1 VAAAAASPGPL
12 EAGTLPGIVQQ
23 QQQQAASAAAAGFA
37 ASKAWVAAAGV
48 PAVLDS
54 ADQQAQQQAQFDAIA
69 AAVSGFDSAASTAA
83 TAPAAD
89 SGAALNGLSS
99 SSAPLA
105 APAAKN
111 RAVDDRWANWQNV
124 VAAIKSASSG
134 PLVPSSNSVS
144 AGVGDAELPSTSS
157 DPVPQ
162 MQEVSCWAFALQ
174 LWSAVTQS
182 FKTPLQMQAVD
193 VPSCVH

>member
-1 VAAAAASPGPL
+1 
-12 EAGTLPGIVQQ
+12 
-23 QQQQAASAAAAGFA
+23 
-37 ASKAWVAAAGV
+37 
-48 PAVLDS
+48 VLDS

-69 AAVSGFDSAASTAA
+69 AAVSGFDSAAAAAA

-99 SSAPLA
+99 SNAPLA
-105 APAAKN
+105 AAAKKG
-111 RAVDDRWANWQNV
+111 AVDDRWASWQNV

-144 AGVGDAELPSTSS
+144 ARVGEAELPSTAS

-162 MQEVSCWAFALQ
+162 MQEVRG
-174 LWSAVTQS
+174 
-182 FKTPLQMQAVD
+182 
-193 VPSCVH
+193 